1 MVDNYQSRIQEI
13 TRKLQTEQRV
23 KDATTV
29 LRTRHTNPT
38 AIAQCEMTLQESQ
51 KRIDY
56 LTKEI
61 EKLQIRQSHQQ
72 QQQRQQQ
79 QQQQPKPPSSN
90 SSTSGYNHQQSTYGG
105 GPPRGGTPDFTSDSG
120 MDPILTGEDE
130 YKDRDLIPTS
140 NVLLAGDFG
149 PVPVQRP
156 AVDNT
161 LFAGSTVS
169 LASGTTM
176 DSSGMMD
183 STLLELP
190 KKPAYTNLGKYL
202 LKSSTPITTAKISNK
217 LRELAFKLDVEKKLK
232 AGSER
237 LAVLYKND
245 PSMGDKKNRAGVHG
259 ELLESNEKIVL
270 LKRAL
275 QKYQQLFVPGME
287 DDDDSE
293 PEMANRIGAG
303 LRKPNTGTLQIK
315 VIAVK
320 QQNNAPTRSLKGPE
334 TLCMIKVDGVPRAK
348 TRPARSSGTQGARWN
363 EDFDIPVE
371 KASEVELTLYDR
383 PDQHLI
389 PIGSIWVKISDIT
402 DELRRKKVELESGPG
417 WAPAGVAGQV
427 SGNGGQV
434 DPSAPGGGYGAGGA
448 AGAQGGFNSNLNTN
462 VTVDGIESW
471 FDLEPVGQI
480 CIKFNFVKDTVGV
493 KRYPSRLGRAGAVRK
508 RKGEIKEVNGHQF
521 AVQQFYQIMRCA
533 LCSDLFS
540 GAGAQCEDCKYTC
553 HRKCFEKVVTKCIS
567 KSKADQD
574 PDEEKLNHR
583 IPHRFEAF
591 TNLSA
596 SWCCHCGYILPLGKK
611 GAKRCTEC
619 NVTSHAAC
627 SHLVPDFCG
636 MDMEKANM
644 ILMEIKRAKRNTTT
658 DHRANS
664 SSTLSSRYSSAAPR
678 PSQTESGHSSPIDSR
693 FPAGSTRMDNYGA
706 NSRPEPGSPDSRGS
720 YRQQPSPVSS
730 QISMTSQPQ
739 PSLGSPSPRQT
750 PLKLQMPPQPNHS
763 QQTGGSFMDQNN
775 LGYDSSLSLNSLS
788 LKHEYEAEEPGQL
801 QHEIEE
807 QMMMQQKQQQMQQQQ
822 QHQQQLQQQ
831 QQQQQHQ
838 HQMQQQQR
846 LQQENQARLQQ
857 QELQHQQRLQQEH
870 QMRLQQ
876 QQQQQQQQQAMQQQQ
891 QYQQY
896 QQQQSPYG
904 QPRPTTQQQI
914 LQQVPQQPQQ
924 LMKKPQPPVPGGG
937 HPPRKVG
944 LDDFNFLAVLGKGNF
959 GKVMLAEDRMTK
971 GLYAIKVLK
980 KEFIIEHDE
989 VASTRSEKRVFQTA
1003 NKERHPFLVGLH
1015 SCFQTETRIY
1025 FVMDYVSGG
1034 DLMLHIQREQF
1045 SERQAKF
1052 YACQVLLALEYF
1064 HKNNI
1069 IYRDLKLDNILL
1081 ALDGHIK
1088 IADYGLCKEDMYYG
1102 STTNTFCGT
1111 PEFMAP
1117 EILSEQKY
1125 GRAVD
1130 WWAFGVLIYEM
1141 LLGQSPFRGD
1151 DEDEIFEAILEDEI
1165 LYPINMSRDSVSI
1178 LQKLLTRDPEK
1189 RLGSGKTDAEE
1200 IKRHP
1205 FFKGVNWQDILD
1217 KKVPPPF
1224 FPRVRGPTDT
1234 SNFDVEFTREVP
1246 VLTPVH
1252 SHLNDN
1258 AQALFKGFSYVAE
1271 WL

>member
-1 MVDNYQSRIQEI
+1 MSDNYQSRIQEI

-29 LRTRHTNPT
+29 MRTRHTNPT
-38 AIAQCEMTLQESQ
+38 AIAQCEITLQESQ

-72 QQQRQQQ
+72 QQQRLQSQNQNHQQQ
-79 QQQQPKPPSSN
+79 QHQHHQQQQHSADYASV
-90 SSTSGYNHQQSTYGG
+90 
-105 GPPRGGTPDFTSDSG
+105 SDSS
-120 MDPILTGEDE
+120 MDPILTGEDQ
-130 YKDRDLIPTS
+130 YKDRDLVSTS
-140 NVLLAGDFG
+140 NVHLAGDFG
-149 PVPVQRP
+149 PVPVPLPDYQHQK
-156 AVDNT
+156 V
-161 LFAGSTVS
+161 AGSSAS
-169 LASGTTM
+169 LGSGSM
-176 DSSGMMD
+176 DSPSLDQAM
-183 STLLELP
+183 LELP
-190 KKPAYTNLGKYL
+190 KKPAYTNLGKYTYL

-287 DDDDSE
+287 DDDDAE
-293 PEMANRIGAG
+293 PEVTTRIGAG
-303 LRKPNTGTLQIK
+303 LRKPNTGTLQIR
-315 VIAVK
+315 VVGVK
-320 QQNNAPTRSLKGPE
+320 QQNNAPTRTLKSPE

-348 TRPARSSGTQGARWN
+348 TRPARSGTQGARWN

-371 KASEVELTLYDR
+371 KASEVELTLYDK
-383 PDQHLI
+383 PDNHLI
-389 PIGSIWVKISDIT
+389 PIGSLWVKISDVT

-427 SGNGGQV
+427 VGSENNQYEGR
-434 DPSAPGGGYGAGGA
+434 PGGA
-448 AGAQGGFNSNLNTN
+448 ALGANLNN
-462 VTVDGIESW
+462 GQVATVDGIESW

-508 RKGEIKEVNGHQF
+508 RKGEIKEVNGHKF

-567 KSKADQD
+567 KSKAEQD

-619 NVTSHAAC
+619 NVTSHATC

-644 ILMEIKRAKRNTTT
+644 ILMEIKRAKRNTT
-658 DHRANS
+658 DNRMNS
-664 SSTLSSRYSSAAPR
+664 ASSMSSRYSVAR
-678 PSQTESGHSSPIDSR
+678 PHQTESGHSSPIDNR
-693 FPAGSTRMDNYGA
+693 FPPGSYNQ
-706 NSRPEPGSPDSRGS
+706 RPEPGSPDSRAS
-720 YRQQPSPVSS
+720 YRQPVSPQS
-730 QISMTSQPQ
+730 PLSGQMQIPQHQP
-739 PSLGSPSPRQT
+739 PSPRQ
-750 PLKLQMPPQPNHS
+750 PPPKLQMPPHSNHS
-763 QQTGGSFMDQNN
+763 QGYQEPESAYGSPASH
-775 LGYDSSLSLNSLS
+775 LASLS
-788 LKHEYEAEEPGQL
+788 LKHEYEPEEPGLQQEIEQQMMQQQAQQSQAQQAQQAQQL
-801 QHEIEE
+801 Q
-807 QMMMQQKQQQMQQQQ
+807 QQKQQQMQQQQ
-822 QHQQQLQQQ
+822 QQMMQQQ
-831 QQQQQHQ
+831 QQQQQQ
-838 HQMQQQQR
+838 LMQQKQQQQR
-846 LQQENQARLQQ
+846 LQQEQQ
-857 QELQHQQRLQQEH
+857 
-870 QMRLQQ
+870 
-876 QQQQQQQQQAMQQQQ
+876 MQQQQ
-891 QYQQY
+891 MQYQQY
-896 QQQQSPYG
+896 QQQMQQQQHYHQQQQQQQSYG
-904 QPRPTTQQQI
+904 QPRPH
-914 LQQVPQQPQQ
+914 PSHQQPQQ
-924 LMKKPQPPVPGGG
+924 QQQLTKKPQQQVGLQ
-937 HPPRKVG
+937 PRKVG

-959 GKVMLAEDRMTK
+959 GKVMLAEDKMTK

-989 VASTRSEKRVFQTA
+989 VASTRSEKRVFQAA

-1224 FPRVRGPTDT
+1224 FPKVRGPTDT
-1234 SNFDVEFTREVP
+1234 SNFDAEFTREIP

-1252 SHLNDN
+1252 SHLTVND
-1258 AQALFKGFSYVAE
+1258 QANFQGFSYVAE

>member
-1 MVDNYQSRIQEI
+1 MADSYQSRIQEI

-29 LRTRHTNPT
+29 MRTRHTNPT
-38 AIAQCEMTLQESQ
+38 AIAQCEITLQESQ

-72 QQQRQQQ
+72 QQQRIQQQHQQQ
-79 QQQQPKPPSSN
+79 QQKPSSI
-90 SSTSGYNHQQSTYGG
+90 QSHDYASV
-105 GPPRGGTPDFTSDSG
+105 SDSS
-120 MDPILTGEDE
+120 MEPILTGEDD
-130 YKDRDLIPTS
+130 YKDRDLVSNTS
-140 NVLLAGDFG
+140 VYLAGDFG
-149 PVPVQRP
+149 PIPVMQP
-156 AVDNT
+156 SYGSV
-161 LFAGSTVS
+161 AGSSVS
-169 LASGTTM
+169 LGSGTTM
-176 DSSGMMD
+176 DSPHLD
-183 STLLELP
+183 QALLELP
-190 KKPAYTNLGKYL
+190 KRPAYTNLGN
-202 LKSSTPITTAKISNK
+202 TPITTAKISNK
-217 LRELAFKLDVEKKLK
+217 LRDLAFKLDVEKKLK

-287 DDDDSE
+287 DDDEGE
-293 PEMANRIGAG
+293 PEVTNRVGAG
-303 LRKPNTGTLQIK
+303 LRKPNTGTLKIR

-320 QQNNAPTRSLKGPE
+320 QQNNAPTRTLKAPE
-334 TLCMIKVDGVPRAK
+334 TLCMIKVDGVPRAR
-348 TRPARSSGTQGARWN
+348 TRPARSGTQGARWN
-363 EDFDIPVE
+363 EDFEIPVE
-371 KASEVELTLYDR
+371 KASEVEFTLYDK
-383 PDQHLI
+383 PDNHLI
-389 PIGSIWVKISDIT
+389 PIGCLWVKISDIT

-417 WAPAGVAGQV
+417 WAPAGVAGQI
-427 SGNGGQV
+427 SPSENGQFDGQIESR
-434 DPSAPGGGYGAGGA
+434 PA
-448 AGAQGGFNSNLNTN
+448 AYGGFNNGNVSNNQSA
-462 VTVDGIESW
+462 VVDGIESW

-508 RKGEIKEVNGHQF
+508 RKGEVKEVNGHQF
-521 AVQQFYQIMRCA
+521 VVQQFYQIMRCA

-567 KSKADQD
+567 KSKADVD

-619 NVTSHAAC
+619 HVTSHAAC

-644 ILMEIKRAKRNTTT
+644 ILMEIKRAKRNTA
-658 DHRANS
+658 DNRVNS
-664 SSTLSSRYSSAAPR
+664 TSTASSRYSVVR
-678 PSQTESGHSSPIDSR
+678 PMQSESGLSSPIDSR
-693 FPAGSTRMDNYGA
+693 FPVGSQRTDYNQ
-706 NSRPEPGSPDSRGS
+706 RPEPGSPDSRGS
-720 YRQQPSPVSS
+720 YRQPVSPQSPLSSHNAPMGGNHSQNQPS
-730 QISMTSQPQ
+730 
-739 PSLGSPSPRQT
+739 SPRQ
-750 PLKLQMPPQPNHS
+750 PPPKLQMPPHSSSGSSYLNQGPIHGSPAPINH
-763 QQTGGSFMDQNN
+763 
-775 LGYDSSLSLNSLS
+775 SSLSL
-788 LKHEYEAEEPGQL
+788 KQEYEDEEPGQL
-801 QHEIEE
+801 QLEIEQ
-807 QMMMQQKQQQMQQQQ
+807 QMMMQ
-822 QHQQQLQQQ
+822 HQQ
-831 QQQQQHQ
+831 QQQQQHLLQ
-838 HQMQQQQR
+838 QQQQR
-846 LQQENQARLQQ
+846 LHQQELQQQ
-857 QELQHQQRLQQEH
+857 QELAHQQRLQQEH
-870 QMRLQQ
+870 QMQLQQ
-876 QQQQQQQQQAMQQQQ
+876 QQMQQQQMQQQQQQQ

-896 QQQQSPYG
+896 QQSPYG
-904 QPRPTTQQQI
+904 QQRPMGQTHQQR
-914 LQQVPQQPQQ
+914 PMHQQPQPQNQ
-924 LMKKPQPPVPGGG
+924 LAKKPSQHVG
-937 HPPRKVG
+937 HQPRKVG
-944 LDDFNFLAVLGKGNF
+944 LEDFNFLAVLGKGNF
-959 GKVMLAEDRMTK
+959 GKVMLAEDKLTK

-1141 LLGQSPFRGD
+1141 LLGQSPFKGD

-1224 FPRVRGPTDT
+1224 FPKVRGPTDT
-1234 SNFDVEFTREVP
+1234 SNFDSEFTREIP

-1252 SHLNDN
+1252 SHLTAND
-1258 AQALFKGFSYVAE
+1258 QANFQGFSYVAE

>member
-1 MVDNYQSRIQEI
+1 MSDNYQSRIQEI

-29 LRTRHTNPT
+29 MRTRHTNPT
-38 AIAQCEMTLQESQ
+38 AIAQCEITLQESQ

-72 QQQRQQQ
+72 QQQRIQSQQHQ
-79 QQQQPKPPSSN
+79 PPKPSSQH
-90 SSTSGYNHQQSTYGG
+90 SHDYASV
-105 GPPRGGTPDFTSDSG
+105 SDSS
-120 MDPILTGEDE
+120 MDPILAGEDE
-130 YKDRDLIPTS
+130 YKDRDLIPNTGPY
-140 NVLLAGDFG
+140 LAGDFG
-149 PVPVQRP
+149 PVPVINPEYHQS
-156 AVDNT
+156 V
-161 LFAGSTVS
+161 AGSNVS
-169 LASGTTM
+169 LGSGTTM
-176 DSSGMMD
+176 DSPRLD
-183 STLLELP
+183 QAVPELP
-190 KKPAYTNLGKYL
+190 KKPTYTNVDL

-245 PSMGDKKNRAGVHG
+245 PSMGDKKNRAGVNG
-259 ELLESNEKIVL
+259 ELLESNEKIVI

-293 PEMANRIGAG
+293 PEVTNRVGAG
-303 LRKPNTGTLQIK
+303 LRKPNTGTLQIR

-320 QQNNAPTRSLKGPE
+320 QQNNAPTRTLKAPE

-348 TRPARSSGTQGARWN
+348 TRPVRSGTQGARWN
-363 EDFDIPVE
+363 EDFEIPVE

-383 PDQHLI
+383 PDNHLI
-389 PIGSIWVKISDIT
+389 PIGILWIKISDIT

-427 SGNGGQV
+427 SSGDGQF
-434 DPSAPGGGYGAGGA
+434 DEQAPSVPGYGG
-448 AGAQGGFNSNLNTN
+448 GGFNNSTNPN
-462 VTVDGIESW
+462 VTVDGVESW

-480 CIKFNFVKDTVGV
+480 CVKFNFVKDTVGV

-508 RKGEIKEVNGHQF
+508 RKGEIKEVNGHKF

-567 KSKADQD
+567 KSKADED

-619 NVTSHAAC
+619 NITSHATC

-644 ILMEIKRAKRNTTT
+644 ILMEIKRAKRHTT
-658 DHRANS
+658 DNRMNS
-664 SSTLSSRYSSAAPR
+664 ASTLGSRYSVPR
-678 PSQTESGHSSPIDSR
+678 PSQSESGHSSPVEGR
-693 FPAGSTRMDNYGA
+693 FPPGSQRTDY
-706 NSRPEPGSPDSRGS
+706 SQRPEPGSPDSRAS
-720 YRQQPSPVSS
+720 YRQPVSPQSPLSSGGPSS
-730 QISMTSQPQ
+730 QVQP
-739 PSLGSPSPRQT
+739 LSPRQ
-750 PLKLQMPPQPNHS
+750 PPPKLQMPPHS
-763 QQTGGSFMDQNN
+763 NQSPGNSYLDQGQSYGS
-775 LGYDSSLSLNSLS
+775 STSLNLNSLS
-788 LKHEYEAEEPGQL
+788 LKHEYEPEEPGQL
-801 QHEIEE
+801 QNEIE
-807 QMMMQQKQQQMQQQQ
+807 QQM
-822 QHQQQLQQQ
+822 LMQQ

-838 HQMQQQQR
+838 QYQMQQQQH
-846 LQQENQARLQQ
+846 QQ
-857 QELQHQQRLQQEH
+857 QHQQRLQQEH
-870 QMRLQQ
+870 MQRLQQQEQAHQQRLQQEQQLQQ
-876 QQQQQQQQQAMQQQQ
+876 QQQQMQQQQQ

-896 QQQQSPYG
+896 QQQQ
-904 QPRPTTQQQI
+904 QQQHHKMQQQQYQQQRPMQQQQQQQTQVTKP
-914 LQQVPQQPQQ
+914 LQQI
-924 LMKKPQPPVPGGG
+924 G
-937 HPPRKVG
+937 HQPRKVG

-959 GKVMLAEDRMTK
+959 GKVMLAEDKLTK

-989 VASTRSEKRVFQTA
+989 VASTRSEKRVFQAA

-1141 LLGQSPFRGD
+1141 LLGKSPFRGD

-1217 KKVPPPF
+1217 KKIPPPF
-1224 FPRVRGPTDT
+1224 FPKVRGPTDT
-1234 SNFDVEFTREVP
+1234 SNFDVEFTREIP

-1252 SHLNDN
+1252 SHLTAND
-1258 AQALFKGFSYVAE
+1258 QANFQGFSYVAE

>member
-1 MVDNYQSRIQEI
+1 M
-13 TRKLQTEQRV
+13 
-23 KDATTV
+23 
-29 LRTRHTNPT
+29 RTRHTNPT
-38 AIAQCEMTLQESQ
+38 AIAQCEITLQESQ

-72 QQQRQQQ
+72 QQQRIQQQ
-79 QQQQPKPPSSN
+79 HQHQHQHQN
-90 SSTSGYNHQQSTYGG
+90 QHQQHQHHNLHSHDYASV
-105 GPPRGGTPDFTSDSG
+105 SDSS

-130 YKDRDLIPTS
+130 YKDRDLVSDSGPY
-140 NVLLAGDFG
+140 LAGDFG
-149 PVPVQRP
+149 PVPAISPDYRQSV
-156 AVDNT
+156 
-161 LFAGSTVS
+161 AGSSAS
-169 LASGTTM
+169 LGSGTTM
-176 DSSGMMD
+176 DSPQ
-183 STLLELP
+183 LEQAILELP
-190 KKPAYTNLGKYL
+190 KKPTYTNVDL
-202 LKSSTPITTAKISNK
+202 LKSSTPITTAKISSK

-245 PSMGDKKNRAGVHG
+245 PSMGDKKNRAGVNG
-259 ELLESNEKIVL
+259 ELLESNEKIVI
-270 LKRAL
+270 LKRSL

-293 PEMANRIGAG
+293 PEVTNRVGAG
-303 LRKPNTGTLQIK
+303 LRKPNTGTLHIQI
-315 VIAVK
+315 IAVK
-320 QQNNAPTRSLKGPE
+320 QQNNAPTRTFKSPE

-348 TRPARSSGTQGARWN
+348 TRPVRSGTQGARWN
-363 EDFDIPVE
+363 EDFDVPVE

-383 PDQHLI
+383 PDHHLI
-389 PIGSIWVKISDIT
+389 PIGILWIKISDIT

-427 SGNGGQV
+427 SADDQGQF
-434 DPSAPGGGYGAGGA
+434 DGQAPSGAGFNEEGGA
-448 AGAQGGFNSNLNTN
+448 FNNNNNSNA
-462 VTVDGIESW
+462 TVDGIESW

-480 CIKFNFVKDTVGV
+480 CLKFNFVKDAVGV

-508 RKGEIKEVNGHQF
+508 RKGEIKEVNGHKF
-521 AVQQFYQIMRCA
+521 AIQQFYQIMRCA

-567 KSKADQD
+567 KSKVDED

-611 GAKRCTEC
+611 GAKKCTEC
-619 NVTSHAAC
+619 NITSHAAC

-644 ILMEIKRAKRNTTT
+644 ILMEIKRAKRHTT
-658 DHRANS
+658 DNNRMNS
-664 SSTLSSRYSSAAPR
+664 ASTLSSRYSVPR
-678 PSQTESGHSSPIDSR
+678 PSQSESGHSSPVDSR
-693 FPAGSTRMDNYGA
+693 FPLGSH
-706 NSRPEPGSPDSRGS
+706 RPEPGSPDSRGS
-720 YRQQPSPVSS
+720 YRQPTSPQSPLSS
-730 QISMTSQPQ
+730 QSTPMSQNLPQ
-739 PSLGSPSPRQT
+739 PTSPRQ
-750 PLKLQMPPQPNHS
+750 PPPKLQMPPHS
-763 QQTGGSFMDQNN
+763 IASQGGSFMDQ
-775 LGYDSSLSLNSLS
+775 GPEYGAPISSSLSSLS
-788 LKHEYEAEEPGQL
+788 LKHEYEPEEPGQL
-801 QHEIEE
+801 QLEIEH
-807 QMMMQQKQQQMQQQQ
+807 QMLMQQQQ
-822 QHQQQLQQQ
+822 QHQTQQQ
-831 QQQQQHQ
+831 QQEH
-838 HQMQQQQR
+838 
-846 LQQENQARLQQ
+846 
-857 QELQHQQRLQQEH
+857 QRLQQEH
-870 QMRLQQ
+870 QQRLQQ
-876 QQQQQQQQQAMQQQQ
+876 QEQAQQQRMQQEHQLQLQQQQMQQQQQ

-896 QQQQSPYG
+896 QHQQQQQHHQMQQQQYQQQQYG
-904 QPRPTTQQQI
+904 QQRPSQHQQQTSQI
-914 LQQVPQQPQQ
+914 V
-924 LMKKPQPPVPGGG
+924 KKPQQQVG
-937 HPPRKVG
+937 HQPRKVG

-959 GKVMLAEDRMTK
+959 GKVMLAEDKITK

-1141 LLGQSPFRGD
+1141 LLGKSPFRGD

-1200 IKRHP
+1200 IRRHP

-1224 FPRVRGPTDT
+1224 FPKVRGPTDT

-1252 SHLNDN
+1252 SHLTVND
-1258 AQALFKGFSYVAE
+1258 QANFQGFSYVAE

>member
-1 MVDNYQSRIQEI
+1 
-13 TRKLQTEQRV
+13 
-23 KDATTV
+23 
-29 LRTRHTNPT
+29 
-38 AIAQCEMTLQESQ
+38 
-51 KRIDY
+51 
-56 LTKEI
+56 
-61 EKLQIRQSHQQ
+61 
-72 QQQRQQQ
+72 
-79 QQQQPKPPSSN
+79 
-90 SSTSGYNHQQSTYGG
+90 
-105 GPPRGGTPDFTSDSG
+105 
-120 MDPILTGEDE
+120 MDPILTGEDK
-130 YKDRDLIPTS
+130 YKDRDLVPNTGPY
-140 NVLLAGDFG
+140 LAGDFG
-149 PVPVQRP
+149 PVPVISPEYHQS
-156 AVDNT
+156 VT
-161 LFAGSTVS
+161 GSNVS
-169 LASGTTM
+169 LGSGTTM
-176 DSSGMMD
+176 DSPRLD
-183 STLLELP
+183 QAVPELP
-190 KKPAYTNLGKYL
+190 KKPTYTNVDL

-245 PSMGDKKNRAGVHG
+245 PSMGDKKNRAGVNG
-259 ELLESNEKIVL
+259 ELLESNEKIVI

-293 PEMANRIGAG
+293 PEVTNRVGAG
-303 LRKPNTGTLQIK
+303 LRKPNTGTLQIR

-320 QQNNAPTRSLKGPE
+320 QQNNAPTRTLKAPE

-348 TRPARSSGTQGARWN
+348 TRPVSSGTQGARWN
-363 EDFDIPVE
+363 EDFEIPVE

-383 PDQHLI
+383 PDNHLI
-389 PIGSIWVKISDIT
+389 PIGILWIKISDIT

-427 SGNGGQV
+427 SSGDGQF
-434 DPSAPGGGYGAGGA
+434 DEQAPNVTGYGG
-448 AGAQGGFNSNLNTN
+448 GGFNNNTNPN
-462 VTVDGIESW
+462 VTVDGVESW

-480 CIKFNFVKDTVGV
+480 CVKFNFVKDTVGV

-508 RKGEIKEVNGHQF
+508 RKGEIKEVNGHKF

-567 KSKADQD
+567 KSKADED

-619 NVTSHAAC
+619 NITSHATC

-644 ILMEIKRAKRNTTT
+644 ILMEIKRAKRHTT
-658 DHRANS
+658 DNRMNS
-664 SSTLSSRYSSAAPR
+664 VSTLGSRYSS
-678 PSQTESGHSSPIDSR
+678 QGSSYLDPGQSY
-693 FPAGSTRMDNYGA
+693 GSSA
-706 NSRPEPGSPDSRGS
+706 
-720 YRQQPSPVSS
+720 
-730 QISMTSQPQ
+730 
-739 PSLGSPSPRQT
+739 
-750 PLKLQMPPQPNHS
+750 
-763 QQTGGSFMDQNN
+763 
-775 LGYDSSLSLNSLS
+775 SLNLSSLS
-788 LKHEYEAEEPGQL
+788 LKHEYEPEEPGQL
-801 QHEIEE
+801 QNEIE
-807 QMMMQQKQQQMQQQQ
+807 QQM
-822 QHQQQLQQQ
+822 LMQQ

-838 HQMQQQQR
+838 QYQMQQQQ
-846 LQQENQARLQQ
+846 QQ
-857 QELQHQQRLQQEH
+857 QQHQQRLQQEH
-870 QMRLQQ
+870 QQRLQQQEQAHQQRLQQEQQLQQ
-876 QQQQQQQQQAMQQQQ
+876 QQQQMQQQQQ

-896 QQQQSPYG
+896 QQQQ
-904 QPRPTTQQQI
+904 QQQHHKMQQQQYQQQRPMQQQQQQQQQQPK
-914 LQQVPQQPQQ
+914 LQQQD
-924 LMKKPQPPVPGGG
+924 G
-937 HPPRKVG
+937 HQPRKVG

-959 GKVMLAEDRMTK
+959 GKVMLAEDKLTK

-989 VASTRSEKRVFQTA
+989 VASTRSEKRVFQAA

-1141 LLGQSPFRGD
+1141 LLGKSPFRGD

-1217 KKVPPPF
+1217 KKIPPPF
-1224 FPRVRGPTDT
+1224 FPKVRGPTDT
-1234 SNFDVEFTREVP
+1234 SNFDVEFTREIP

-1252 SHLNDN
+1252 SHLTVND
-1258 AQALFKGFSYVAE
+1258 QANFQGFSYVAE

>member
-1 MVDNYQSRIQEI
+1 MADSYQSRIQEI

-29 LRTRHTNPT
+29 MRTRHTNPT
-38 AIAQCEMTLQESQ
+38 AIAQCEITLQESQ

-56 LTKEI
+56 LTMEI

-72 QQQRQQQ
+72 QQQRIQHQQQQHQQQ
-79 QQQQPKPPSSN
+79 QQQQQQ
-90 SSTSGYNHQQSTYGG
+90 HQQQQKPISHHSHDYAAI
-105 GPPRGGTPDFTSDSG
+105 SDSS
-120 MDPILTGEDE
+120 MDPILTGEDD
-130 YKDRDLIPTS
+130 YKDRDLVSNTS
-140 NVLLAGDFG
+140 LYLAGDFG
-149 PVPVQRP
+149 PVPVIQP
-156 AVDNT
+156 SYASVT
-161 LFAGSTVS
+161 GSSVS
-169 LASGTTM
+169 LGSGTSM
-176 DSSGMMD
+176 DSPHLD
-183 STLLELP
+183 NALLELP
-190 KKPAYTNLGKYL
+190 KRPAYTNLGN
-202 LKSSTPITTAKISNK
+202 TPITTAKISNK
-217 LRELAFKLDVEKKLK
+217 LRDLAFKLDVEKKLK

-287 DDDDSE
+287 DDEDCE
-293 PEMANRIGAG
+293 PETNNRIGAG
-303 LRKPNTGTLQIK
+303 LRKPNTGTLKIR

-320 QQNNAPTRSLKGPE
+320 QQNNAPTRTLKGPE
-334 TLCMIKVDGVPRAK
+334 TLCMIKVDGVPRAR
-348 TRPARSSGTQGARWN
+348 TRPARSGTQGARWN
-363 EDFDIPVE
+363 EDFEIPVE
-371 KASEVELTLYDR
+371 KASEVELTLYDK
-383 PDQHLI
+383 PDNHLI
-389 PIGSIWVKISDIT
+389 PIGSLWVKISDIT

-417 WAPAGVAGQV
+417 WAPAGVAGQI
-427 SGNGGQV
+427 SSNENGSFDGQA
-434 DPSAPGGGYGAGGA
+434 SASVQGY
-448 AGAQGGFNSNLNTN
+448 GGFNNGNN
-462 VTVDGIESW
+462 NNNNQAATVDGIESW
-471 FDLEPVGQI
+471 FDLEPVGQV

-508 RKGEIKEVNGHQF
+508 RKGEVKEVNGHQF
-521 AVQQFYQIMRCA
+521 VVQQFYQIMRCA

-567 KSKADQD
+567 KSKAEED

-644 ILMEIKRAKRNTTT
+644 ILMEIKRAKRNTT
-658 DHRANS
+658 DNRMNS
-664 SSTLSSRYSSAAPR
+664 TSTASSRYSVPR
-678 PSQTESGHSSPIDSR
+678 PTQSESGLSSPIDNR
-693 FPAGSTRMDNYGA
+693 FPAGSQRMDYNQ
-706 NSRPEPGSPDSRGS
+706 RPEPGSPDSRGS
-720 YRQQPSPVSS
+720 YRQPVSPQSPLSGQMPGTQQPS
-730 QISMTSQPQ
+730 
-739 PSLGSPSPRQT
+739 SPRQ
-750 PLKLQMPPQPNHS
+750 PPPKLQMPPHS
-763 QQTGGSFMDQNN
+763 HSGSPYMSQGQIHGSPASINA
-775 LGYDSSLSLNSLS
+775 GSPS
-788 LKHEYEAEEPGQL
+788 LKQEYEDETPGQL
-801 QHEIEE
+801 QLEIEQ
-807 QMMMQQKQQQMQQQQ
+807 QMLMQQQQ
-822 QHQQQLQQQ
+822 QHQQQQLQQQ
-831 QQQQQHQ
+831 QQQFQ
-838 HQMQQQQR
+838 QQQQR
-846 LQQENQARLQQ
+846 LHQ
-857 QELQHQQRLQQEH
+857 QELQQQQEMAHQQRLQQEH
-870 QMRLQQ
+870 QKQMQQ
-876 QQQQQQQQQAMQQQQ
+876 QQMQQQQQ

-896 QQQQSPYG
+896 QQQHQQHQQPSYG
-904 QPRPTTQQQI
+904 QQRPTSHAQQQRPMHS
-914 LQQVPQQPQQ
+914 QQQQNQIA
-924 LMKKPQPPVPGGG
+924 KKPSQ
-937 HPPRKVG
+937 HAAHQPRKVG
-944 LDDFNFLAVLGKGNF
+944 LEDFNFLAVLGKGNF
-959 GKVMLAEDRMTK
+959 GKVMLAEDKMTK

-989 VASTRSEKRVFQTA
+989 VASTRSEKRVFQAA

-1141 LLGQSPFRGD
+1141 LLGQSPFKGD

-1224 FPRVRGPTDT
+1224 FPKVRGPTDT
-1234 SNFDVEFTREVP
+1234 SNFDSEFTREIP

-1252 SHLNDN
+1252 SHLTAND
-1258 AQALFKGFSYVAE
+1258 QANFQGFSYVAE